1 MFFPLS
7 FGYSA
12 CGVGVYVEP
21 VSLLEGVGG
30 GWGALTLLLSYWL
43 PSFWVFQHI
52 FVLLTLMYER
62 KRRIFASLWKKQ
74 FFWHF
79 VGISTLLLCGA
90 QYFFEGLRH
99 WMYSRAYYTNFQG
112 YILMTWFWHSFT
124 SLFNV
129 QRSLEYIR
137 RR

>member
-52 FVLLTLMYER
+52 FVLLTLMCER
-62 KRRIFASLWKKQ
+62 KRRIFASLWKNN
-74 FFWHF
+74 FFD
-79 VGISTLLLCGA
+79 ILLASLLCCCA
-90 QYFFEGLRH
+90 GL
-99 WMYSRAYYTNFQG
+99 S
-112 YILMTWFWHSFT
+112 T
-124 SLFNV
+124 SLKDCDIGCIQGRIILIFRDIYSWHNFDIV
-129 QRSLEYIR
+129 SHHFSTFSGH
-137 RR
+137 